1 MTADHSMTADFL
13 EQLRSGDNGAWE
25 SFYDQLAPELRAYI
39 ARLGARD
46 PDDVLGETMMQI
58 VRDINKFFGAPT
70 EIRAWSFRIA
80 HNRVIDASRRKK
92 TRPAEVSFDETF
104 DPASDQMALT
114 EVPVTAKLS
123 SLLEGLTS
131 EQRSVVWLRYV
142 TELTLDET
150 AEVVGKTP
158 EAVAA
163 LTYRALT
170 SLRRSLLRAPADSSS
185 DIWQRPS

>member
-1 MTADHSMTADFL
+1 MTAAHSMTAEL
-13 EQLRSGDNGAWE
+13 LRQLRSGDNAAWE

-39 ARLGARD
+39 VRLGARD

-58 VRDINKFFGAPT
+58 VRDINKFSGAAA

-80 HNRVIDASRRKK
+80 HNRGIDASRRRKA
-92 TRPAEVSFDETF
+92 RPV
-104 DPASDQMALT
+104 
-114 EVPVTAKLS
+114 EVPIDDSLTSVPSQTPLADLPDTESVS
-123 SLLEGLTS
+123 SLLHGLTS

-142 TELTLDET
+142 ADFTLEET

-163 LTYRALT
+163 LTYRALG
-170 SLRRSLLRAPADSSS
+170 SLRRSLGE
-185 DIWQRPS
+185 PSTE

>member
-1 MTADHSMTADFL
+1 MVSDNFLTADFL
-13 EQLRSGDNGAWE
+13 EELRGGNNGAWE
-25 SFYDQLAPELRAYI
+25 TFYDLLAPELRAYI
-39 ARLGARD
+39 VRLGAKD
-46 PDDVLGETMMQI
+46 PDDLLGETMMQI
-58 VRDINKFFGAPT
+58 VRDINNFFGAPT

-80 HNRVIDASRRKK
+80 HNRVIDASRRRK

-104 DPASDQMALT
+104 DPASDHELLT
-114 EVPVTAKLS
+114 DVPVTGKLS
-123 SLLEGLTS
+123 DLLEGLTD

-142 TELTLDET
+142 TELSLDET
-150 AEVVGKTP
+150 AEVVGKSP

>member
-1 MTADHSMTADFL
+1 MASDQLMTDEL
-13 EQLRSGDNGAWE
+13 LRQLHSGDNAAWE

-39 ARLGARD
+39 VRLGARD

-58 VRDINKFFGAPT
+58 VRDINKFSGVAA

-80 HNRVIDASRRKK
+80 HNRGIDASRRRNA
-92 TRPAEVSFDETF
+92 RPAEVPIDDSL
-104 DPASDQMALT
+104 ASVPSQTPLT
-114 EVPVTAKLS
+114 NLPDTESVS
-123 SLLEGLTS
+123 SLLQGLTS

-142 TELTLDET
+142 ADLTLEET

-163 LTYRALT
+163 LTYRALG
-170 SLRRSLLRAPADSSS
+170 SLRRSLGE
-185 DIWQRPS
+185 PSTE

>member
-1 MTADHSMTADFL
+1 MAADHSMTAEFL
-13 EQLRSGDNGAWE
+13 EQLRSGDNAAWE

-39 ARLGARD
+39 VRLGAKD
-46 PDDVLGETMMQI
+46 PDDLLGETMMQI
-58 VRDINKFFGAPT
+58 VRDINKFSGNST

-80 HNRVIDASRRKK
+80 HNRVIDASRRRK

-104 DPASDQMALT
+104 DPASDQVPLT
-114 EVPVTAKLS
+114 EVPVTGKLS
-123 SLLEGLTS
+123 DLLEGLTD
-131 EQRSVVWLRYV
+131 EQKSVVWLRYV
-142 TELTLDET
+142 SELTLDET
-150 AEVVGKTP
+150 AEVVGKSP

>member
-1 MTADHSMTADFL
+1 MTAAHSMTAEL
-13 EQLRSGDNGAWE
+13 LRQLRSGDNAAWE

-39 ARLGARD
+39 VRLGARD

-58 VRDINKFFGAPT
+58 VRDINKFSGAAA

-80 HNRVIDASRRKK
+80 HNRGIDASRRRKA
-92 TRPAEVSFDETF
+92 RPV
-104 DPASDQMALT
+104 
-114 EVPVTAKLS
+114 EVPIDDSLASVPSQTPLADLPDTESVS
-123 SLLEGLTS
+123 SLLQGLTS

-142 TELTLDET
+142 ADLTLEET

-163 LTYRALT
+163 LTYRALG
-170 SLRRSLLRAPADSSS
+170 SLRRSLGE
-185 DIWQRPS
+185 PSTE